1 MKKTVILML
10 IFVALSAISTSAQK
24 IELGKFTIDKNACT
38 ITNNE
43 TGKTFDLYGDV
54 RIVESQADLNV
65 RIVNSQA
72 DLNVRKVEHT
82 ARNCGE
88 FHFVEQSADFTI
100 RIVNSFPDITIEMV
114 NSFPGI
120 NH

>member
-1 MKKTVILML
+1 MKKLFFTILFSTL
-10 IFVALSAISTSAQK
+10 LSTISASAQK
-24 IELGKFTIDKNACT
+24 IELEKFTIDKNVCT
-38 ITNNE
+38 ITDKE
-43 TGKTFDLYGDV
+43 TGKTFALYGDV